1 MKHSGYGFAPSLV
14 HGAFAVLLGLVTVAA
29 ANAAPQADA
38 PARMRVELIDQAR
51 NMMGTPYVWGGATP
65 DGFDCSGLVQYSF
78 YQIGVKVPRT
88 AALQVEASQ
97 PVAIDSLRPG
107 DLLFFDTTNRYSH
120 VGIYVGK
127 GRFIHAPRTGRDVSI
142 STLHSPYWND
152 ALSRAG
158 SFLN

>member
-1 MKHSGYGFAPSLV
+1 MKHPGYGFAPSLV

-29 ANAAPQADA
+29 ANAAARADA
-38 PARMRVELIDQAR
+38 PARMRAELIDQAR

-78 YQIGVKVPRT
+78 YQIGVEVPRT

-97 PVAIDSLRPG
+97 PVSIDSLRPG
-107 DLLFFDTTNRYSH
+107 DLLFFDTTKRYSH

-127 GRFIHAPRTGRDVSI
+127 GRFIHAPRTGRAVSI